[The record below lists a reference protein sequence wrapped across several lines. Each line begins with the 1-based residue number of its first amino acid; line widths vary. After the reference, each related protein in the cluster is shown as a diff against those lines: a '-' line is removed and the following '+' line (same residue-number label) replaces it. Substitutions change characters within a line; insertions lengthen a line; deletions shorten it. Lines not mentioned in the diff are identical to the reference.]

1 MVFTSASSDEISA
14 ATTANMDVKV
24 WTAPPPAGAA
34 TGPITPQP
42 DVLRVQKED
51 EISFSG
57 TLVRYDPSPFQLHW
71 DMVKVDPTTIPEK
84 AGAPKRPARKPAPK
98 Q

>member
-98 Q
+98 